1 MCTSLAFSSP
11 ALFGRNLDLEYS
23 FSEQVAVTPRNHAF
37 SFRHRPPLAHH
48 FALIGM
54 AAVAGDVPLYAEA
67 ANEKGLYM
75 AGLYFPGNAH
85 YFPDTDPQRDNL
97 APYELIPAVLGACET
112 LAEARR
118 MLERVR
124 LIADPFAPGYPL
136 APLHW
141 HIADATGSLVAEP
154 MADGLRLYDDP
165 AGVLTNNPPF
175 PFHLTRL
182 SDYQTLS
189 PRPPENR
196 FAPALGL
203 QPYGQG
209 MGAMG
214 LPGDASPVSRFVRAA
229 FLKAHAAFDGDEAAQ
244 VVQFFPHPGCRLH
257 GARQRRHARRTPGR
271 DDLLLLLRRAQR
283 RVLLPHLR
291 RQPHQRR
298 QPAGRTARRR
308 GAARLPAGAQPAIP
322 LCQPPYLT
330 PCGGSCLRFFCA
342 ARRKKP
348 LPFLSSQVRI

>member
-23 FSEQVAVTPRNHAF
+23 FSEQIAITPRNHAF
-37 SFRHRPPLAHH
+37 SFRHRPSLAQH
-48 FALIGM
+48 FAMIGM

-85 YFPDTDPQRDNL
+85 YFPDPDPQCDNL

-244 VVQFFPHPGCRLH
+244 VVQFFHILGAVSMVRGSVVTPEGRLDETTYSCCFD
-257 GARQRRHARRTPGR
+257 ARSGVYYYHTYNASRISAVSLLDEPLDGDALRVCPLERSPQFHYVNRH
-271 DDLLLLLRRAQR
+271 
-283 RVLLPHLR
+283 
-291 RQPHQRR
+291 
-298 QPAGRTARRR
+298 
-308 GAARLPAGAQPAIP
+308 I
-322 LCQPPYLT
+322 
-330 PCGGSCLRFFCA
+330 
-342 ARRKKP
+342 
-348 LPFLSSQVRI
+348 